1 MPTPSPQKT
10 RRQGIRPH
18 TEIDATTGKI
28 FPASDDESPLAELR
42 EKIIVS
48 DQENLVRFR
57 QVPGNEGELGR
68 GDEVVENLKES
79 TAPLLIQNAHTHAH
93 PGQRASRAAALAETY
108 QARCSAEIKSVPEVS
123 KRASQGSTASHS
135 ASVSGLT
142 RTKSIEALAMD
153 NRLDKMASWIKNV
166 ETIIEDARKAVAEG
180 REPGLPVLSLP
191 TELTAADPSTN
202 SNAIQTTVAHR
213 FGVTPDKATAIPSHL
228 RTSSIQVEPATPPK
242 WMTYAEAEEKIQA
255 ANAWLEEQQQGK
267 RKKERP
273 TVGHVLKLFGGEKEK
288 AGSRS
293 STRKSS
299 LTLKV

>member
-1 MPTPSPQKT
+1 M
-10 RRQGIRPH
+10 
-18 TEIDATTGKI
+18 
-28 FPASDDESPLAELR
+28 AELR

-68 GDEVVENLKES
+68 GDEVENLKES
-79 TAPLLIQNAHTHAH
+79 TAPLLIQNAHAHAY
-93 PGQRASRAAALAETY
+93 PDQRASRAAALAETH

-123 KRASQGSTASHS
+123 KRGSQGSTASHS

-191 TELTAADPSTN
+191 AELTTADPSTN
-202 SNAIQTTVAHR
+202 SNVMQTTVAHR

-242 WMTYAEAEEKIQA
+242 WMTYAEAEERFKPLMLG
-255 ANAWLEEQQQGK
+255 W
-267 RKKERP
+267 
-273 TVGHVLKLFGGEKEK
+273 
-288 AGSRS
+288 
-293 STRKSS
+293 KSS
-299 LTLKV
+299 SRGRGERRDPRWGMF